1 MKRIFIFILN
11 NYFQTALFK
20 YGKTIFKEVAV
31 LKIWRQMMEMEKAKK
46 RGRPAQLLQ
55 IAELHAFVEFLE
67 QQEQL
72 SDLQSQ
78 VLKALN
84 SVDCNFEG
92 LTQTDQ
98 VLVKEALKPYR
109 EHLKLKL
116 LFEELNNLPL
126 KTEYEQKFLDL
137 YELFQKNALDQM
149 ELNILK
155 TLATRYLNFK
165 AQKLEYSDLELYL
178 SQLQKKDAGKK
189 RKAENQRK
197 FDLGGAVLVA
207 FKKLN
212 IDISNDTPQQ
222 ITNRI
227 VNTTKFHNEVRKSLI
242 FKDVKTYENEYFKAN
257 KLFIQVLEGLHT
269 WQKGGELL
277 SVIEIKKALEKGEE

>member
-1 MKRIFIFILN
+1 MKRNFIFILN

-197 FDLGGAVLVA
+197 FELGGAVLVA

-242 FKDVKTYENEYFKAN
+242 FKDVKTYKNEYFEAN